1 MLNIKNIQ
9 NIYDRKLSVDENDI
23 DIGRISHY
31 FPNFVLQ
38 ELMEIHVKHYDILA
52 MLSDTNSSVKEILSA
67 IKIRGFTFSEF
78 KLLFEKS
85 IREKDFHQH
94 VIFIVLSIF
103 TEFDQKIDGKQ
114 YVGRQFYLSKY
125 SPNDE
130 GYFSC
135 LLSFY
140 GGILPSFLAFEPLAR
155 LSYEDSFSHMILSG
169 KSGTGKSTLLRTL
182 IRQYYDKDCSQIILD
197 PGGIFS
203 ENIKNSKYLN
213 NEDIVYFTPKAF
225 QDHTC
230 ILNPFERNSRIDLEN
245 QLETLTD
252 IFSYVLSENKP
263 SSAMKSILRPCLA
276 ILLEKEG
283 TSLSD
288 LKRFFTIGENSDL
301 IKLGL
306 DHPNKEYHNTFKD
319 LSNKKKMSSNQALI
333 DRTNNI
339 LQDPILQQS
348 VIGKSTINLYE
359 AIEEGKTIIFN
370 LVNISSDDGVE
381 LFGRIVIYLTCN
393 YAMSRDLKRVNEEKR
408 IFLYIDEVQNFL
420 SKRIVKI
427 LDEARQKKLHL
438 VMAHQRIGQF
448 SKDTEYSDAAIGN
461 TNVKFIGLNQS
472 PQTIKLYSSTLGI
485 SREELA
491 NIPKYHFK
499 CRIEGKPDIIFRS
512 LNYVNEENFFLSQ
525 KERQKR
531 DNFLKN
537 KFYQEQN
544 FPTKTSKISDFLP
557 KKPLDVEE
565 AAQTKRET
573 YEIDMNDLD

>member
-1 MLNIKNIQ
+1 MLNNKNTQ
-9 NIYDRKLSVDENDI
+9 KFYDSKLSVNENDI

-31 FPNFVLQ
+31 FPNFILRD
-38 ELMEIHVKHYDILA
+38 LMEIHVKRYDILA
-52 MLSDTNSSVKEILSA
+52 MLSDTNNSVKETLSA

-85 IREKDFHQH
+85 IRENDFHQH

-114 YVGRQFYLSKY
+114 YVGRQYYLSKY
-125 SPNDE
+125 SPDDV
-130 GYFSC
+130 GYLSC

-140 GGILPSFLAFEPLAR
+140 EGELPSFLSFEPLAR

-225 QDHTC
+225 RDHLC
-230 ILNPFERNSRIDLEN
+230 ILNPFERNPRIELEN

-288 LKRFFTIGENSDL
+288 LKRFFTIGENLDL

-306 DHPNKEYHNTFKD
+306 EHPNKEYHNTFKD
-319 LSNKKKMSSNQALI
+319 LLNKKKASSNQALI

-339 LQDPILQQS
+339 LQDTILQQS
-348 VIGKSTINLYE
+348 VIGKSTIDLYE

-370 LVNISSDDGVE
+370 LVNISSDDGVD
-381 LFGRIVIYLTCN
+381 LFGRIVIYLACS
-393 YAMSRDLKRVNEEKR
+393 YAMSRDLKRVKKEKR

-448 SKDTEYSDAAIGN
+448 SKDSEYSDAAIGN

-512 LNYVNEENFFLSQ
+512 LNYVNEENFYLSQ
-525 KERQKR
+525 KERQIR

-537 KFYQEQN
+537 KFYRRQELTTRISN
-544 FPTKTSKISDFLP
+544 DLEITKEESTKVKEKIQP
-557 KKPLDVEE
+557 I
-565 AAQTKRET
+565 RGT
-573 YEIDMNDLD
+573 YDIDMNDLD